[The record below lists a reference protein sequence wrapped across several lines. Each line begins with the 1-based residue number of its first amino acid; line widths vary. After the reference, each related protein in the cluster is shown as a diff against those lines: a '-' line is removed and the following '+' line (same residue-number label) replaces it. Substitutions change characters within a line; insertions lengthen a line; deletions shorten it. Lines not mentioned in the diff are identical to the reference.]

1 MEEKEKKGLLEKQL
15 NQEQLSVD
23 EINFQNSN
31 SKDPLRGF
39 EEKDKLSSSA
49 ISIFSLKLEEG

>member
-1 MEEKEKKGLLEKQL
+1 
-15 NQEQLSVD
+15 VD

-39 EEKDKLSSSA
+39 EEKDKLSSST
-49 ISIFSLKLEEG
+49 ISIFSLKLEEGSIQEKSG